1 MSRRFA
7 KHGLYRQ
14 IRQSLPYFRIC
25 AVWGDGGP
33 AHLCPHYVVIRAVNS
48 VDAMT
53 ADWVR
58 LPYEV
63 LEAISSRIVSE
74 IKDIN
79 RVVYDITSKPPA
91 TIEWE

>member
-1 MSRRFA
+1 MSRR
-7 KHGLYRQ
+7 L
-14 IRQSLPYFRIC
+14 QSRPLPADLAVIC
-25 AVWGDGGP
+25 HTSGYAQCGSDGDQRTH
-33 AHLCPHYVVIRAVNS
+33 AHTVVIRAVNS

-74 IKDIN
+74 IRILTGWSMIL
-79 RVVYDITSKPPA
+79 RQPPA